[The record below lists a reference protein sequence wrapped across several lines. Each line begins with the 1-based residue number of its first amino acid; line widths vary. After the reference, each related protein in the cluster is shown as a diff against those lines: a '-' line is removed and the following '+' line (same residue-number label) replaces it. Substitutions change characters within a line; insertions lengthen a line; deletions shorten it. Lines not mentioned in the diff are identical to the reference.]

1 MATKV
6 TGIKG
11 INISKSSVLN
21 DGSKKTSGNESFRD
35 TSNGT
40 TRDNSGNSAL
50 DAASLKLLL
59 GQTEL
64 LAKKAQEIEQNM
76 KVAQRKEEDRQKQIE
91 ERRKDREKKEY
102 EKEQNEKKRKDS
114 EEKRTFDSYYNNI
127 NKGLINGGLAS
138 MFGPAAVLLGKG
150 LNHLGLPVE
159 RMGKWALRKGTFG
172 LSRSIGSM
180 WGGKDTDSENALSVN
195 RREEAAAPVNNL
207 RTSVTRRLD
216 KIIAILGGKKFSG
229 GEEKKSKSIW
239 DRLKSLFEWLKGS
252 WLGKLFSW
260 LGPKL
265 AYIGGLAAMGYGLH
279 KLWQWAKEKFG
290 THGADGIVA
299 GASQGLKATLQG
311 TGNGLQNI
319 ANSTKALRKGAITAK
334 PIGAVS
340 RTLGKMAD
348 SSKVGNVVFGNAA
361 KSTRA
366 ASIAAQR
373 SLQAGELGRTGKA
386 LLGAGKTISKLG
398 RAAGVVGNLVI
409 AGEAGYD
416 AYNKF
421 KEGDNRAGY
430 GAIGRGT
437 GAIAGGS
444 LGMWGGAAAGA
455 AIGSVVPVIGTAI
468 GGLVGGILGAI
479 GGGWLGSKGGEALGE
494 YGYDLATGRTNKAES
509 EGSLVTEA
517 PTYTAMAAQNE
528 QLDMQR
534 EMLNTLRQIE
544 LNLNPDIQKDLDNAY
559 IDNIKREFDRPPE
572 VNTNYFN
579 DYMSLNSA
587 WKDNMLNNMENE

>member
-6 TGIKG
+6 SGIKG
-11 INISKSSVLN
+11 INISKASVLN
-21 DGSKKTSGNESFRD
+21 DGSKKTSGNDNFRD

-64 LAKKAQEIEQNM
+64 LAKKAQEIELNM
-76 KVAQRKEEDRQKQIE
+76 KVNQKKEEERQKYLE
-91 ERRKDREKKEY
+91 ERRKDKEKKDF
-102 EKEQNEKKRKDS
+102 EKEQNDKKRQNEAD
-114 EEKRTFDSYYNNI
+114 KRTFDSYYNSI
-127 NKGLINGGLAS
+127 NKGLINGGLAQI
-138 MFGPAAVLLGKG
+138 FGPAGVLLGKG
-150 LNHLGLPVE
+150 LNTLGLPIE

-172 LSRSIGSM
+172 LARSIGGL
-180 WGGKDTDSENALSVN
+180 WGGNDKYTENENALSVN

-216 KIIAILGGKKFSG
+216 KIIAILGGKKFG
-229 GEEKKSKSIW
+229 GGDEQKSKSLW

-252 WLGKLFSW
+252 WLGRLFSW

-279 KLWQWAKEKFG
+279 KLWQWAKDKFG
-290 THGADGIVA
+290 VNGADGIVA
-299 GASQGLKATLQG
+299 GTSQGLKATLQG
-311 TGNGLQNI
+311 MGNGMQNM
-319 ANSTKALRKGAITAK
+319 ANSLKAFKKGAISSKAY
-334 PIGAVS
+334 GA
-340 RTLGKMAD
+340 LGKV
-348 SSKVGNVVFGNAA
+348 SKSA
-361 KSTRA
+361 RA
-366 ASIAAQR
+366 ASIAAQK
-373 SLQAGELGRTGKA
+373 SLQAGKLSGTGKA
-386 LLGAGKTISKLG
+386 LLGAGKTLSKVG

-421 KEGDNRAGY
+421 QAGDKRGGY

-468 GGLVGGILGAI
+468 GGLIGGILGAV

-494 YGYDLATGRTNKAES
+494 YGYDLATGTSPKVAS
-509 EGSLVTEA
+509 EGNLITESPLYSAMVT
-517 PTYTAMAAQNE
+517 QNE
-528 QLDMQR
+528 QLEMQK
-534 EMLNTLRQIE
+534 EMLNSLKQIE
-544 LNLNPDIQKDLDNAY
+544 YNLNPSIQKDLDDAY
-559 IDNIKREFDRPPE
+559 IDNIKREFNRPPE
-572 VNTNYFN
+572 TTTDYFN
-579 DYMSLNSA
+579 EYTSLNSV
-587 WKDNMLNNMENE
+587 WQDNLLNNMNKD

>member
-6 TGIKG
+6 SGIKG
-11 INISKSSVLN
+11 INISKASVLN

-64 LAKKAQEIEQNM
+64 LAKKAKEIEQNM
-76 KVAQRKEEDRQKQIE
+76 KIARQKEEDRQRQLE
-91 ERRKDREKKEY
+91 ERRAEKEKKDQ
-102 EKEQNEKKRKDS
+102 EKERNDKKRQES
-114 EEKRTFDSYYNNI
+114 EDKRTFDSYYNNI
-127 NKGLINGGLAS
+127 NKGIINGGLAQL
-138 MFGPAAVLLGKG
+138 FGPAGVLLGKG
-150 LNHLGLPVE
+150 LNTLGLPIE
-159 RMGKWALRKGTFG
+159 RMGKWALRKSTFG
-172 LSRSIGSM
+172 LARSIGSL
-180 WGGKDTDSENALSVN
+180 WGGDKDTDENALSVN

-207 RTSVTRRLD
+207 KASVTRRLD
-216 KIIAILGGKKFSG
+216 KIIAILGGKKFG
-229 GEEKKSKSIW
+229 GGDEQKSKSLW

-252 WLGKLFSW
+252 WLGRLFSW

-265 AYIGGLAAMGYGLH
+265 AYMGGLAAMGYGLH
-279 KLWQWAKEKFG
+279 KLWQWAKDKFG
-290 THGADGIVA
+290 VNGADGIVA
-299 GASQGLKATLQG
+299 GTSQGLKATLQG
-311 TGNGLQNI
+311 VGNGIQKT
-319 ANSTKALRKGAITAK
+319 ANSLKKGAISSKAY
-334 PIGAVS
+334 GA
-340 RTLGKMAD
+340 LGKV
-348 SSKVGNVVFGNAA
+348 SKSA
-361 KSTRA
+361 RA
-366 ASIAAQR
+366 ASIAAQK
-373 SLQAGELGRTGKA
+373 SLQAGELSRTGKA
-386 LLGAGKTISKLG
+386 LLGAGKTLSKVG
-398 RAAGVVGNLVI
+398 RAAGVVGNVII

-421 KEGDNRAGY
+421 QAGDNRGGY

-468 GGLVGGILGAI
+468 GGLIGGILGAV

-494 YGYDLATGRTNKAES
+494 YGYDLATGNTNRAAS
-509 EGSLVTEA
+509 EGSLTTET
-517 PTYTAMAAQNE
+517 PSYSSMAAQNE
-528 QLDMQR
+528 QLEMQR
-534 EMLNTLRQIE
+534 EMLNSLKQIE
-544 LNLNPDIQKDLDNAY
+544 LNLNPEIQRDLDNAY

-579 DYMSLNSA
+579 DYTSLNSA
-587 WKDNMLNNMENE
+587 WKDSMLNNMENE

>member
-6 TGIKG
+6 SGIKG
-11 INISKSSVLN
+11 INISKASVLN

-76 KVAQRKEEDRQKQIE
+76 KIARQKEEDRQRQLE
-91 ERRKDREKKEY
+91 ERRAEKEKKDQ
-102 EKEQNEKKRKDS
+102 EKERNDKKRQES
-114 EEKRTFDSYYNNI
+114 EDKRTFDSYYNNI
-127 NKGLINGGLAS
+127 NKGIINGGLAQL
-138 MFGPAAVLLGKG
+138 FGPAGVLLGKG
-150 LNHLGLPVE
+150 LNTLGLPIE
-159 RMGKWALRKGTFG
+159 RMGKWALRKSTFG
-172 LSRSIGSM
+172 LARSIGSL
-180 WGGKDTDSENALSVN
+180 WGGDKDADENALSVN

-207 RTSVTRRLD
+207 KTSVVKRLD

-229 GEEKKSKSIW
+229 GEGQKSKSLL
-239 DRLKSLFEWLKGS
+239 DRLKSLFEWLKNG

-290 THGADGIVA
+290 THAADDIVA
-299 GASQGLKATLQG
+299 GTSQGLKATLQG
-311 TGNGLQNI
+311 MGNGIQKM
-319 ANSTKALRKGAITAK
+319 ANSMKALKKGAISSK

-340 RTLGKMAD
+340 RTLGKMAN
-348 SSKVGNVVFGNAA
+348 SGKVGNALFGGAA

-373 SLQAGELGRTGKA
+373 SLQAGELGRTGKS
-386 LLGAGKTISKLG
+386 LLGAGKTLSKVG

-421 KEGDNRAGY
+421 QAGDNRGGY

-468 GGLVGGILGAI
+468 GGLIGGILGAV

-494 YGYDLATGRTNKAES
+494 YGYDLATGNTNRAAS
-509 EGSLVTEA
+509 EGSLITET
-517 PTYTAMAAQNE
+517 PSYSSMAAQNE
-528 QLDMQR
+528 QLEMQR
-534 EMLNTLRQIE
+534 EMLNSLKQIE
-544 LNLNPDIQKDLDNAY
+544 LNLNPEIQKDLDNAY

-579 DYMSLNSA
+579 DYTSLNSA
-587 WKDNMLNNMENE
+587 WKDSMLNNMENE